1 MFLTEPATVASAER
15 SFSKLKLITNY
26 LRSTMSQDHQNNLVR
41 LSIESGIAKQ
51 IDFGTVIRSFA
62 NKKARKALF

>member
-1 MFLTEPATVASAER
+1 M
-15 SFSKLKLITNY
+15 ITFKCIYWAYVGTIDYN
-26 LRSTMSQDHQNNLVR
+26 LLLNSLNNLAR

-51 IDFGTVIRSFA
+51 IDFETVIRSFA

>member
-1 MFLTEPATVASAER
+1 M
-15 SFSKLKLITNY
+15 ITFYCIYWAYVGTIDYN
-26 LRSTMSQDHQNNLVR
+26 LLLNSLNNLAR

-51 IDFGTVIRSFA
+51 IDFETVIRSFA